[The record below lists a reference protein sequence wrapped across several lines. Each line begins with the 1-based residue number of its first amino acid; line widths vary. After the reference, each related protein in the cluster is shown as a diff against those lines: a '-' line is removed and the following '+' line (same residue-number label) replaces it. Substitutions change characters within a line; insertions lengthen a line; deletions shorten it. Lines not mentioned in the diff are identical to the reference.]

1 MRQLKMCN
9 SMKIFIVLIICCT
22 SSTFCFSQNVKTK
35 QGLSIKIDTIGVF
48 REGPNNLRVF
58 NVHLTLQNTTSK
70 NALLWFD
77 KCEISDSL
85 SFRNKFILINGDFS
99 ISQIMYDQNLFLVG
113 GTNEFANISTTFYK
127 FLKPN
132 ELFNIYLI
140 FRKTYILHNLIKRIK
155 FISSNDCKYINEDCT
170 RFSYGY
176 DELVLDEKN
185 IKP

>member
-1 MRQLKMCN
+1 MCN

-22 SSTFCFSQNVKTK
+22 SSIFCFSQNVKTK

-85 SFRNKFILINGDFS
+85 SFRNKFILINGDW
-99 ISQIMYDQNLFLVG
+99 
-113 GTNEFANISTTFYK
+113 
-127 FLKPN
+127 
-132 ELFNIYLI
+132 
-140 FRKTYILHNLIKRIK
+140 
-155 FISSNDCKYINEDCT
+155 T